1 MQTNKYKII
10 RKKSSYLAE
19 LIRKYKYEFPLK
31 RNIYRGFGDGIY
43 MELGEPY
50 YIDYGW
56 KSYEKTLTISKE
68 EFNNLNMGDY
78 CSPTKD
84 FPYFVAIGGYSTS
97 TSPNTTIQLTL
108 HLS

>member
-1 MQTNKYKII
+1 MQTDEYEII
-10 RKKSSYLAE
+10 RKESSYFSE
-19 LIRKYKYEFPLK
+19 LIQKYKYEFPLE
-31 RNIYRGFGDGIY
+31 RNVAKYHGDGIIGKAG
-43 MELGEPY
+43 ELY
-50 YIDYGW
+50 YFDYGW
-56 KSYEKTLTISKE
+56 KGYEKIITISKE
-68 EFNNLNMGDY
+68 EFDNLNMGDY